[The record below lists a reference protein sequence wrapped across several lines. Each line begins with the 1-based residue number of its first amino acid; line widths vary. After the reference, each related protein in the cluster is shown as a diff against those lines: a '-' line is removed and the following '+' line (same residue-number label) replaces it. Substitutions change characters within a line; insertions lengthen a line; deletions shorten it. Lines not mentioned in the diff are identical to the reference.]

1 MSKYPPGESIVRA
14 VYDNAPADNP
24 FLAAMPVMLSQG
36 DFNYAIRSFPK
47 LPANLPT
54 MTNEERRQSLT
65 LLTSI
70 FVPLNY
76 AYALYDQLYRAIR
89 STYSTRTMIEEI
101 RQTNSLFRGA
111 ALNDYSTQATTGS
124 ILGIP
129 GVGKTSIIRRS
140 LALLP

>member
-65 LLTSI
+65 LSVLASEMPKI
-70 FVPLNY
+70 ESPLK
-76 AYALYDQLYRAIR
+76 A
-89 STYSTRTMIEEI
+89 
-101 RQTNSLFRGA
+101 G
-111 ALNDYSTQATTGS
+111 
-124 ILGIP
+124 
-129 GVGKTSIIRRS
+129 
-140 LALLP
+140 